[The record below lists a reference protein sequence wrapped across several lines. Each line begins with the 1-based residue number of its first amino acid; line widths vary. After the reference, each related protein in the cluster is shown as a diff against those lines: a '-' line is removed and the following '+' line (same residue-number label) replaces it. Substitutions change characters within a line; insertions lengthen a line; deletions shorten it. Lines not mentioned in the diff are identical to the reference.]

1 MAHFPIR
8 AGAAPITLLL
18 LLIVTVV
25 DDSNRLLKP
34 AFLSFPLSLSQ
45 ISPYKE
51 RGTGCYD
58 NTGTG

>member
-18 LLIVTVV
+18 LLTVTAV

-45 ISPYKE
+45 IPPYRE
-51 RGTGCYD
+51 RGTGRYD

>member
-18 LLIVTVV
+18 LLIVTVA
-25 DDSNRLLKP
+25 DGSNKLLEP
-34 AFLSFPLSLSQ
+34 AFLSFPLFLSQ
-45 ISPYKE
+45 ISPYRE
-51 RGTGCYD
+51 GGTGGYD